1 MKKFVTVL
9 LASAAMVATAYAGEM
24 AGVVKS
30 FDAATKTVTM
40 EDGTAVVLADGV
52 AADGL
57 VAGAKIKV
65 MVDDA
70 TKAATAVSIEK

>member
-40 EDGTAVVLADGV
+40 EDGTAVVLAEGV
-52 AADGL
+52 ASDGL

-65 MVDDA
+65 TVDDA